1 MLISLMQAIAMLRGG
16 AVLGNDFK
24 HEWAGSWL
32 LMHGFSP
39 YDAANLFRVRDSQQW
54 KSINPFVYLPTT
66 GLFLRPI
73 ADLPYATASVVWF
86 ALNWLLAWIIV
97 LAAPAA
103 LREFDRVAFAGVAP
117 GPDLTWLRSSV
128 DYLVQ
133 RDV

>member
-103 LREFDRVAFAGVAP
+103 LRHRIIMNFEGEAEGRTSDEVITQLIG
-117 GPDLTWLRSSV
+117 
-128 DYLVQ
+128 
-133 RDV
+133 